1 MPDQTTETSQS
12 APTHPSMAVLSLA
25 ALGVVFGDIGTS
37 PLYTL
42 KTVLD
47 VTGGAASEPAAIL
60 RRAVT
65 DPVDTDHRHL
75 AEIGHLRS
83 ACGQ

>member
-1 MPDQTTETSQS
+1 MPDQITEASHSDS
-12 APTHPSMAVLSLA
+12 AHPSMAVLSLA

-47 VTGGAASEPAAIL
+47 VTGGAASQPTAIL